1 MKKPRP
7 LPQLIK
13 NFRVLGKVDW
23 HNLNNTI
30 EACANETLK
39 RGYLYFG
46 LQFYGECWSGPR
58 AHSTYDRDNSSERC
72 WRGVGKG
79 RANMVYML
87 TGEGESRSK
96 WQYTGEGRE
105 EVDPEHEDDN

>member
-7 LPQLIK
+7 LPELIK
-13 NFRVLGKVDW
+13 NFRVLRKVDW

-30 EACANETLK
+30 KACANETLH

-46 LQFYGECWSGPR
+46 LQFYGECWSGPQ
-58 AHSTYDRDNSSERC
+58 AHSTYDRDSSSKSC
-72 WRGVGKG
+72 INGVGKE

-87 TGEGESRSK
+87 TGEGE
-96 WQYTGEGRE
+96 
-105 EVDPEHEDDN
+105 